1 MSRRAV
7 LNALLWA
14 ALLGRAGTVAAAMVS
29 VAGLFPGKVL
39 LSVDGGAPRSLA
51 AGQKSPEGVT
61 VVAIAAETVTLEF
74 GGARR
79 ALRVGESWA
88 TTGVAAAPAA
98 VPATGGDI
106 VLSADSGG
114 HYTTVGAINDR
125 AVRFMV
131 DTGASVVWISSEV
144 ANRVG
149 IDYRRGQPIVVHTAG
164 GTRSAFAVRLPS
176 VRVGPITL
184 TDVEGAV
191 GEGAGTGETGLLG
204 MSFLSR
210 LSMVRDGNQLRLSQK
225 EGTRSA
231 PDTRPQI
238 ALNQKRAGLFVAEA
252 LVNGIKLPFMVDT
265 GATHI
270 ALDIAM
276 ARRIGLHFE
285 KGAPAIAQT
294 ANGTV
299 RSWRVKLDSVSLGPI
314 TQYNVDATVLD
325 GPGMGGAGLLGMSFL
340 SRLEIKREGET
351 MVLIKRF

>member
-7 LNALLWA
+7 LNAMLWA
-14 ALLGRAGTVAAAMVS
+14 ALLCRAGTAAAMMVS
-29 VAGLFPGKVL
+29 VAGLFPGKAL
-39 LSVDGGAPRSLA
+39 LSVDGSAPRSLA

-61 VVAIAAETVTLEF
+61 VVAITADAVTLEF

-88 TTGVAAAPAA
+88 TTGVATAAAPAA
-98 VPATGGDI
+98 GGDI

-114 HYTTVGAINDR
+114 HYMTVGAINDR

-149 IDYRRGQPIVVHTAG
+149 IDYRRGQPIVVNTAG
-164 GTRSAFAVRLPS
+164 GTRNAFAVRLPS

-184 TDVEGAV
+184 TNVEGAV
-191 GEGAGTGETGLLG
+191 GEGAGTGEMGLLG

-225 EGTRSA
+225 EGARSA

-238 ALNQKRAGLFVAEA
+238 ALNEKRAGLFVAEV
-252 LVNGIKLPFMVDT
+252 LVNGVKLPFMVDT

-294 ANGTV
+294 ANGAV

-314 TQYNVDATVLD
+314 TQYNVDATVVD

-340 SRLEIKREGET
+340 SRLEIKRDGET